1 MSTPSTINY
10 RDPLPSPFSSLTPLD
25 NDSRAADGKSLV
37 NPLSRKEGHPDGKE
51 RSEWYERYPEEIDES
66 NNAFDFHIYYSSAR
80 QMDHARKL
88 HERIRREFPELR
100 VYRFWDKPVGPHPV
114 PMFEVNTFT
123 PAQFGAFFGFL
134 VAYRGDLSVLIH
146 PNTDNEL
153 ADHTTKATWMG
164 PPYPLN
170 VEPLRVH
177 TGRFLFDQQR
187 QQGKQL
193 EGDEKKETDVVR

>member
-1 MSTPSTINY
+1 MSFPY
-10 RDPLPSPFSSLTPLD
+10 RNPLPSPAYADLPQLD
-25 NDSRAADGKSLV
+25 HDARNADGKSLV
-37 NPLSRKEGHPDGKE
+37 NPPRVGGEGD
-51 RSEWYERYPEEIDES
+51 RSEWYERYPEELDES
-66 NNAFDFHIYYSSAR
+66 NNAFDFHIYYASTA
-80 QMDHARKL
+80 QTAHARAM

-100 VYRFWDKPVGPHPV
+100 VYKFWDRPVGPHPV

-164 PPYPLN
+164 QPYPLITDILK
-170 VEPLRVH
+170 EAR
-177 TGRFLFDQQR
+177 GRFLWDR
-187 QQGKQL
+187 KKKQ
-193 EGDEKKETDVVR
+193 EEEEAKKAGGEKAAQL

>member
-1 MSTPSTINY
+1 MPHSY
-10 RDPLPSPFSSLTPLD
+10 RDPLQSLPASALAQPLD
-25 NDSRAADGKSLV
+25 DEARAADGKSLL
-37 NPLSRKEGHPDGKE
+37 NPQREDGG

-66 NNAFDFHIYYSSAR
+66 NNAFDFHIYYSTPS
-80 QMDHARKL
+80 QLEHARRL

-100 VYRFWDKPVGPHPV
+100 VYRFWERPVGPHPV

-164 PPYPLN
+164 QPWPLDTSF
-170 VEPLRVH
+170 LRGD
-177 TGRFLFDQQR
+177 TGRFV
-187 QQGKQL
+187 G
-193 EGDEKKETDVVR
+193 KKEADAAGAQAAA